1 MTPSLHHSVLLLKLF
16 LFWFFS
22 SVSWGYGHGTQIEF
36 NFQESVFNPLVMHIA
51 FNFSDYLASVGGLI
65 SLIAGISVISL
76 IEIFYHFAAY
86 LISLRTSKRLFVK
99 VHPADQ
105 ERNKTNVI
113 NQDHVLYQCSKY
125 LFAFIKT
132 SSIHG
137 LVYTTK
143 KAEKLVG
150 RCFWTVIVFV
160 SAITCSYQIMETL
173 KHAEMNPVTYEIDEK
188 VWKVDEVEN
197 KFKMFILLFYKI
209 LSQIEFPAITYCPD
223 ADMTKLRNIDKC
235 YNEKNCK
242 YLQEL

>member
-1 MTPSLHHSVLLLKLF
+1 MIINQLKKIIHIQIYFSILRGYDYATP
-16 LFWFFS
+16 
-22 SVSWGYGHGTQIEF
+22 IEF
-36 NFQESVFNPLVMHIA
+36 NFQESVFNPLVIHIGL
-51 FNFSDYLASVGGLI
+51 NFSDYLATVGGLI

-86 LISLRTSKRLFVK
+86 LLSLRTSKRLFVK
-99 VHPADQ
+99 VHPTDQ

-143 KAEKLVG
+143 KDEKLVG
-150 RCFWTVIVFV
+150 RCFWTVIVFL

-173 KHAEMNPVTYEIDEK
+173 KHAEMNPVAYEIDEK
-188 VWKVDEVEN
+188 VWKVDEVEHVK
-197 KFKMFILLFYKI
+197 KFFLLFSFYQI
-209 LSQIEFPAITYCPD
+209 SPQIEFPAITYCPD
-223 ADMTKLRNIDKC
+223 ADIYKLRRFSDCYYKNICPGNLNK
-235 YNEKNCK
+235 KS
-242 YLQEL
+242 L